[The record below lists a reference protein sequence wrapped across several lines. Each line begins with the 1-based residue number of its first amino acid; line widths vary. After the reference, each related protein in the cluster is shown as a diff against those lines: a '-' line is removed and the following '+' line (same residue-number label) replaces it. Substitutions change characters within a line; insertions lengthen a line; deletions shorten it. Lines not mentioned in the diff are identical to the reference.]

1 MAIPRLTERAVR
13 QLASP
18 QSFTRGQDYYDD
30 GAVLEAVLRGDVL
43 HAQVEGSEYN
53 PYQVRIEF
61 SGNAVA
67 SATCTCPYD
76 WGGYCKHIIAVL
88 LTVIHEPEKVME
100 RPPLDELL
108 KAQKRET
115 LLELLTRLI
124 AEQPE
129 LVNRV
134 EAMLAL
140 LTAAPEPKTPTRRHT
155 PLDVTPIR
163 RQTNAILHP
172 RDYYWGIG
180 SSIANGIQELIDKA
194 IPYIKGGDGRNAL
207 LILEAIT
214 EPLVASWFEYDEEGE
229 IGYLFGELGQLFAEA
244 ILSTD
249 LTAEERRQW
258 ARQLTAWQGEIEEY
272 GVEEGFDVAI
282 AAAKLG
288 WDYPPLQAVL
298 RGDITEKGAWEEE
311 PPWYADELAQV
322 RLRVLEREGRTT
334 EYLYLAEAE
343 GQTAL
348 YLTMLV
354 KLGRSHEAVDY
365 ALQYLATA
373 EDALTVAQSLAEH
386 NHRQDALKIAEHG
399 LTLQGHV
406 LPLARWLR
414 DFAART
420 DHPNR
425 AIKAARLAFEHSC
438 SLEDYQA
445 AQEIAGDK
453 WPSLKP
459 ALLETLARSNHTY
472 GKIDIYLHEGMI
484 DEAIHTLDAEPYI
497 GYYTL
502 EPVVEAAWKT
512 HPHWVIRQCKAQAE
526 RIMDE
531 GKSKY
536 YHHAIRWLTHARR
549 AFLHAGEADA
559 WRDYLESLIE
569 KHRRKYSLRPQL
581 EQLREG

>member
-1 MAIPRLTERAVR
+1 MPLPKLTERMVR
-13 QLASP
+13 SLASP
-18 QSFTRGQDYYDD
+18 QSFARGQDYYDD
-30 GAVLEAVLRGDVL
+30 GAVLEVILRGEVL
-43 HAQVEGSEYN
+43 HAQVEGSEYD

-61 SGNAVA
+61 SGGEIA

-76 WGGYCKHIIAVL
+76 WGGYCKHIVAVL
-88 LTVIHEPEKVME
+88 LTAIHEPETVEE
-100 RPPLDELL
+100 RPPVAEMLNGLE
-108 KAQKRET
+108 RET
-115 LLELLTRLI
+115 LLKVLNRLME
-124 AEQPE
+124 EQPE

-134 EAMLAL
+134 ETILFL
-140 LTAAPEPKTPTRRHT
+140 LTAVPQPSKPHHRRT

-163 RQTNAILHP
+163 RQANAILHP
-172 RDYYWGIG
+172 RDSYWGIG
-180 SSIANGIQELIDKA
+180 STIANEMQELMDKA
-194 IPYIKGGDGRNAL
+194 LPYIEGGDGRNAL
-207 LILEAIT
+207 LILEAMT

-229 IGYLFGELGQLFAEA
+229 VGALFVELGQLFAEA

-249 LTAEERRQW
+249 LTTDERRQW
-258 ARQLTAWQGEIEEY
+258 ARKLTAWQGEIEEY
-272 GVEEGFDVAI
+272 GIDEGFDVAI

-298 RGDITEKGAWEEE
+298 RGEITDKGAWEDEA
-311 PPWYADELAQV
+311 PWYADDLAQV

-343 GQTAL
+343 GQIDL

-365 ALQYLATA
+365 ALQYLTTT
-373 EDALTVAQSLAEH
+373 EDALTLAQSLAEH

-399 LTLQGHV
+399 LSLQGQV
-406 LPLARWLR
+406 RPLARWLR

-425 AIKAARLAFEHSC
+425 AIQAARLAFEHSC

-445 AQEIAGDK
+445 AQEVAGDQ

-472 GKIDIYLHEGMI
+472 GKIDIYLYEGMI
-484 DEAIHTLDAEPYI
+484 DEAIQTVDAEPYI

-512 HPHWVIRQCKAQAE
+512 HPHWVIRQCTAQAE

-536 YHHAIRWLTHARR
+536 YHHAIRWLERARR
-549 AFLHAGEADA
+549 AFLHAGEAEEWNA
-559 WRDYLESLIE
+559 YLEGLIQ
-569 KHRRKYSLRPQL
+569 KHYRKYSLRPRL
-581 EQLREG
+581 EELRQG